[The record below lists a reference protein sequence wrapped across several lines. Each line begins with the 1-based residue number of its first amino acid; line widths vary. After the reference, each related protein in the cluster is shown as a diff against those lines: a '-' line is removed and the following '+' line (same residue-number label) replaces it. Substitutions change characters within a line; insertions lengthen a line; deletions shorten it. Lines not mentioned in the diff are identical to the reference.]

1 MPDLPDMTLTLNVTV
16 TGTVDASGNVSI
28 SAQYAQAG
36 SNPVSSNVVDSSGD
50 IDLNN
55 MAYDGSSYNV
65 DTDITVNLSGQ
76 ITDASGNNVNF
87 SFPSQSAQAVTITR
101 DGGGQSDINAL
112 PGNSLMQVII
122 DDNDDDGA
130 GYSYCLA
137 LWVETA
143 PPDGQLVSLDPR
155 IVNR

>member
-1 MPDLPDMTLTLNVTV
+1 MPDLPDMTLTINVTV
-16 TGTVDASGNVSI
+16 TGTVDASGNVSV

-50 IDLNN
+50 INLNN
-55 MAYDGSSYNV
+55 MAYDSSSYNV

-76 ITDASGNNVNF
+76 ITNASGNDVNF
-87 SFPSQSAQAVTITR
+87 GFPATPSQAVVITR
-101 DGGGQSDINAL
+101 DGGGNSDINAL

-130 GYSYCLA
+130 GYSYCLQ
-137 LWVETA
+137 LWVETD
-143 PPDGQLVSLDPR
+143 PPNGHLVSLDPR

>member
-1 MPDLPDMTLTLNVTV
+1 MTDLPDMSLTLDVTV
-16 TGTVDASGNVSI
+16 TGTVDASGNVSV
-28 SAQYAQAG
+28 SAIYSQAG

-55 MAYDGSSYNV
+55 MAYDSSSYNV

-76 ITDASGNNVNF
+76 ITDTNGNSVNF
-87 SFPSQSAQAVTITR
+87 SFPQQAAQAVTITR
-101 DGGGQSDINAL
+101 DGGGNSDINAL

-130 GYSYCLA
+130 AYSYCLS

-143 PPDGQLVSLDPR
+143 PPDGQLVALDPR